1 MIQLLNFID
10 TGFIITLG
18 LLILLCGGIMLYNYR
33 RLNILENSIIEHGKI
48 LQNFIINYNNQ
59 LLNKDATTMKK
70 NLNQSL
76 DNYENTNNKIN
87 VSDDENDSDSDSDS
101 DKSNDIDNDTDN
113 ENDNDNDTDND
124 ETDDDIDEDDDT
136 DNDNDNNSDDDR
148 NQSDK
153 LIISN
158 KIENK
163 DLININN
170 DILVDDDEEF
180 NLTANSKIINLQ
192 NNDTNIDDE
201 IDDKE
206 NTLTNPKKNIN
217 KMKVDELRTL
227 VVTNNLTDNNTA
239 NTLKKSDLIKLLQ

>member
-101 DKSNDIDNDTDN
+101 DNDTDN
-113 ENDNDNDTDND
+113 ENDNDTDND

-136 DNDNDNNSDDDR
+136 DNDNDNDNNNDNNSDDNR
-148 NQSDK
+148 NQLDK

-206 NTLTNPKKNIN
+206 NTLTNPKKI
-217 KMKVDELRTL
+217 
-227 VVTNNLTDNNTA
+227 
-239 NTLKKSDLIKLLQ
+239 LIK

>member
-101 DKSNDIDNDTDN
+101 DNDTDN
-113 ENDNDNDTDND
+113 ENDNDTDND

-136 DNDNDNNSDDDR
+136 DNDNDNNNDNNSDDNR
-148 NQSDK
+148 NQLDK

-201 IDDKE
+201 NDDKE